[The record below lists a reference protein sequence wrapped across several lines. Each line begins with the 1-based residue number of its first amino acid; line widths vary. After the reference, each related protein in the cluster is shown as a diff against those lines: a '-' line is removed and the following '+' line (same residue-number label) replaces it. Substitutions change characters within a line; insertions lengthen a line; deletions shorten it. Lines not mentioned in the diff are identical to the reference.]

1 MKKVL
6 AVLGLAAFE
15 FHSNFW
21 GNGKKH
27 VRLTEEELQKI
38 DDELEKQTSAE
49 DAAQLASLVA
59 QEVEI
64 QESLTAALALNG
76 IEAVEGQTVAQAIE
90 ALGAKCKEFG
100 DANPGHTII
109 PTDGK
114 DKPEDNGKLEQG
126 FFDPNA
132 EHNQID

>member
-6 AVLGLAAFE
+6 AVLGLQAFV

-21 GNGKKH
+21 GNEKKH
-27 VRLTEEELQKI
+27 VRLSEEQ
-38 DDELEKQTSAE
+38 LEKLNTALEQQTSAE
-49 DAAQLASLVA
+49 DAELLANL
-59 QEVEI
+59 QENETAI
-64 QESLTAALALNG
+64 QESLSAALALNG
-76 IEAVEGQTVAQAIE
+76 IEAVEGQTVAEAIE
-90 ALGAKCKEFG
+90 ALGLKCKEYG
-100 DANPGHTII
+100 DANPTHLKI

-114 DKPEDNGKLEQG
+114 DKQEDNGKLIGG